1 MALTPEQLTK
11 VKKYIELYNED
22 IIDNDNLDFVIEDSA
37 EFLSEPT
44 FGSQY
49 PKAVAYLTLHTLT
62 IAAQTSGEGGSAGD
76 ATGGA
81 VIQRTIGPITIKWAS
96 PKDSSNSKYWDAYKT
111 TKYGLMLLDLIR
123 LCTLGKG
130 ISVTGAWEDL

>member
-1 MALTPEQLTK
+1 MALTAEQRTK
-11 VKKYIELYNED
+11 VEKYITLYNED
-22 IIDNDNLDFVIEDSA
+22 MLDNENIDFVIDDSA
-37 EFLSEPT
+37 EFLSESV

-62 IAAQTSGEGGSAGD
+62 IANQTSGANGNSGD

-111 TKYGLMLLDLIR
+111 TKYGLMLIDLIR
-123 LCTLGKG
+123 LCTFGKG